1 MGREKAPYRLLF
13 NNDTTCTLTCVSP
26 WHEEGEDFHE
36 DMLVAS
42 IQELANT
49 GVDAYILSPG
59 LGWVPWWQSK
69 VLPDHFT
76 WWREMTGLE
85 PQRYEKYVYEGGDM
99 VQVLVDTCK
108 GLDMSPFVSLR
119 LNDVH
124 HQEHNGK
131 RDWRS
136 SVCCRLYTEHPEWH
150 LDPDHREHEGYYG
163 FRGMD
168 WANKEVRDYKLML
181 LEELAEKYDLAGL
194 ELDFLRH
201 SAYFRE
207 EMPEA
212 QRMEIMTGFVGEVRA
227 AMDKHRP
234 GDRRMH
240 LSVRIPLDPAKH
252 AELGI
257 DAKRFYDA
265 GVDMF
270 NLSGWYNTLQ
280 RTGVAEVRAAAA
292 DAAIYHE
299 MTHSAGAHGYFLDSG
314 RYGTN
319 GNPRTTDH
327 QFYTTAELAY
337 ERGADGVSLFNF
349 VYYRM
354 GHEMDIPV
362 MEPPFHVLPR
372 LLDKDFLKRQQ
383 QEYMLG
389 AGMYCDQMPR
399 TVAAGGTET
408 FQFDIAPHDGP
419 DRSTWKAHA
428 AHRDSPNVCRLRLH
442 ALAPISDDAEITA
455 TFNGARLEPTG
466 DVSRFF
472 GNPFD
477 LMISPNHSHRRAWII
492 PKEILRNGLNELAI
506 TVNGEQDIKVI
517 YLDAWIA

>member
-1 MGREKAPYRLLF
+1 MARSKAPYQLLF
-13 NNDTTCTLTCVSP
+13 NNDTTCILTCVSP
-26 WHEEGEDFHE
+26 WHEEGEDFRE

-42 IQELANT
+42 IEELAGT
-49 GVDAYILSPG
+49 GVDAYMLSPG
-59 LGWVPWWQSK
+59 MGWVPWWQSK
-69 VLPDHFT
+69 VTADHYA

-85 PQRYEKYVYEGGDM
+85 PVRYDKYVYEGGDM

-108 GLDMSPFVSLR
+108 GLGMSPFVSLR

-124 HQEHNGK
+124 LQEYYGQK
-131 RDWRS
+131 DWRS
-136 SVCCRLYTEHPEWH
+136 YPCCRLYTEHPEWH
-150 LDPDHREHEGYYG
+150 LDPDHPQKEGYYG
-163 FRGMD
+163 LRGLD

-201 SAYFRE
+201 SAFFRD
-207 EMPEA
+207 EMPEGD
-212 QRMEIMTGFVGEVRA
+212 RIEIMTGFVNEVRA
-227 AMDKHRP
+227 AMDKHKPR
-234 GDRRMH
+234 DRRMH
-240 LSVRIPLDPAKH
+240 LSVRIPLDPSKH

-257 DAKRFYDA
+257 DVERFYDA

-280 RTGVAEVRAAAA
+280 RPGVAEVRAAAP

-299 MTHSAGAHGYFLDSG
+299 MTHSANAHGYFFDSG
-314 RYGTN
+314 LYGTN

-337 ERGADGVSLFNF
+337 ERGADGMSLFNF

-372 LLDKDFLKRQQ
+372 LLDREFLKRQQ

-389 AGMYCDQMPR
+389 AGNYTYQMPR
-399 TVAAGGTET
+399 DIAVGATEL
-408 FQFDIAPHDGP
+408 FQFDMAPHDGP
-419 DRSTWKAHA
+419 DRSTWSTHA
-428 AHRDSPNVCRLRLH
+428 AFKDSPDASRLRLH
-442 ALAPISDDAEITA
+442 ALEPISDSADITV
-455 TFNGARLEPTG
+455 TFSGTVLEPNEN
-466 DVSRFF
+466 VSRFYAS
-472 GNPFD
+472 PFD
-477 LMISPNHSHRRAWII
+477 LMISPNHSHRRAWTV
-492 PKEILRNGLNELAI
+492 PKEIVKNGLNDVSV
-506 TVNGEQDIKVI
+506 TVNSGQDIKVI
-517 YLDAWIA
+517 YLDAWLA